1 MHQKAYRIDQQLQQS
16 GNINLKKINNLSI
29 NQQQNIPR
37 KISWSYTPILSTLKR
52 REMKYLEIN
61 PSEKAKDIYNVN
73 LNFLKKEIGRETRKK
88 KDLPCS
94 LIGRINI
101 VKMIIVSES
110 IWRFNEILIIVLT
123 TFFIEI
129 KEIQQTKDSQRN
141 PTSQQRQKTVL
152 ERLLC
157 QISRHIPEK

>member
-1 MHQKAYRIDQQLQQS
+1 
-16 GNINLKKINNLSI
+16 
-29 NQQQNIPR
+29 
-37 KISWSYTPILSTLKR
+37 
-52 REMKYLEIN
+52 MKYLEKN

-73 LNFLKKEIGRETRKK
+73 LNFLKKEIGRETRKR